1 MKIET
6 KCFHCAKINIFIL
19 TQNYKFGNKVFSPE
33 NSEYFEGNKF
43 LNHILFCEIR
53 NLYSSLLCEY
63 WFLYLLEHLEAPFV
77 DSDLMVFVSCRHK
90 IKRLSQKVYKLRSTV
105 KACCN

>member
-6 KCFHCAKINIFIL
+6 KCFHCAKINIFML
-19 TQNYKFGNKVFSPE
+19 TQNYMFGNKFFFPE

-53 NLYSSLLCEY
+53 TLYSSLLHEY
-63 WFLYLLEHLEAPFV
+63 WFLCLLEHLEAPFV
-77 DSDLMVFVSCRHK
+77 DSDLMLFVSRRHK
-90 IKRLSQKVYKLRSTV
+90 IKRLSQKVYKLRRIV
-105 KACCN
+105 NACCN